1 MIADAAAVEAP
12 ENECIF
18 FRQTSHGQAGNYGQ
32 PQHEEAC
39 ARQNSASQTGCF
51 ASAAALLIGASKY
64 PVAQR

>member
-1 MIADAAAVEAP
+1 MRQLMPQPWKHPKTSV
-12 ENECIF
+12 
-18 FRQTSHGQAGNYGQ
+18 RQTSYGQAGNYGQ